1 MSSIPTIFDS
11 RRKLAAEQRAAYL
24 AARHGA
30 DDFIIEDMVED
41 VIERIDFMQLD
52 AGRALTIGAD
62 RCDLATRLAR
72 LGWDVSAPPAPVF
85 DDEQPWGDGFDL
97 VVSLGRLDRV
107 NDLPGAL
114 IHMRGALAKGGIAIA
129 SFTGAGSLA
138 QLRAAM
144 LAADGE
150 RPAARLHPMV
160 DSAAA
165 SGLMQRAGFA
175 RQVVDSHTLE
185 VRYGSLDRLAHD
197 LRAHGF
203 ANQLASTPPPLT
215 RGGWGRAR
223 RCFKEAAGQGGKTA
237 ERFEILTLTG
247 WR

>member
-1 MSSIPTIFDS
+1 MSAPPTIFDS
-11 RRKLAAEQRAAYL
+11 RRKVASERRAAKL

-30 DDFIIEDMVED
+30 DAFILEDRAED
-41 VIERIDFMQLD
+41 LLERVDFMQLD
-52 AGRALTIGAD
+52 TGRALVVGAE
-62 RCDLATRLAR
+62 RCELAGQLAG
-72 LGWDVSAPPAPVF
+72 LGWDVTAPPALTF
-85 DDEQPWGDGFDL
+85 DEEHPWGEGYDL
-97 VVSLGRLDRV
+97 VFSLGRLDRV

-129 SFTGAGSLA
+129 SFLGAGSLPR
-138 QLRAAM
+138 LRAAM

-160 DSAAA
+160 DTAAA

-175 RQVVDSHTLE
+175 RQVVDGRTLE
-185 VRYGSLDRLAHD
+185 VRYGSLDRLAQD
-197 LRAHGF
+197 MRAHGF
-203 ANQLASTPPPLT
+203 SNQLASEPPPLT
-215 RGGWGRAR
+215 RESWKRAR
-223 RCFKEAAGQGGKTA
+223 ESFVEAAGQGGKTA